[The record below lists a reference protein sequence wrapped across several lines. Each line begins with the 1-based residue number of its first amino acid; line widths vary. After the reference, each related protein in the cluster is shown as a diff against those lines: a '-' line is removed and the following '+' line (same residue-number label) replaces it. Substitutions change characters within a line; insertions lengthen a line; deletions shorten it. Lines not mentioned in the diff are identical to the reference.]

1 MKERATVLCV
11 RDNRIL
17 LVARLRSRWALPGGR
32 IRRGEAPHEA
42 ALRELEEETTLIATE
57 LTYLFQFSGFN
68 TLHYVFFAEVVYQ
81 SIAQPSNEIARCK
94 WFAPVKIGTLS
105 TSVPT
110 RGIAELFFRHVAAVE
125 HGRLRRM
132 SEQVVDVGP

>member
-1 MKERATVLCV
+1 MKKRATVLCV
-11 RDNRIL
+11 RSNRIL

-32 IRRGEAPHEA
+32 IHRGEAPHEA

-57 LTYLFQFSGFN
+57 LAYLFQFRGLS
-68 TLHYVFFAEVVYQ
+68 TVHHVFFADVAHH
-81 SIAQPSNEIARCK
+81 SIAHPSNEIASCK

-110 RGIAELFFRHVAAVE
+110 REIVELFLQHMAVVE
-125 HGRLRRM
+125 HDDSQRM
-132 SEQVVDVGP
+132 PEQVGGAIP

>member
-1 MKERATVLCV
+1 MKMRATVLCV

-17 LVARLRSRWALPGGR
+17 LVARVRSRWALPGGR
-32 IRRGEAPHEA
+32 IHRGEAPHEA
-42 ALRELEEETTLIATE
+42 AQRELVEETTLPATE

-68 TLHYVFFAEVVYQ
+68 TLHHVFFADVAHH

-94 WFAPVKIGTLS
+94 WFAPVKIATLS

-110 RGIAELFFRHVAAVE
+110 RGIVELFFRHIAVVGHE
-125 HGRLRRM
+125 SLQQM
-132 SEQVVDVGP
+132 PEQVGVTP